1 MAFFF
6 LHSVFLFVCFW
17 NTYICGIEADR
28 EVGWLTDKQNSHL
41 LVYYL
46 KLDTTT
52 RAGLDQS
59 WENSVLGLLGAAGTT
74 YLDHSLLP
82 PLVHIRRKAATVPGT
97 QVQVPWLGI
106 QTGCLYTWPNA
117 YPKIFF
123 ILLLFFS
130 TTLSVLVISVQ
141 GNLHFSL
148 PWDNIRIKSSKHSPQ
163 NGQVLCGSC
172 KNLLQ
177 VVALGLISTFPS
189 IWWAV
194 T

>member
-1 MAFFF
+1 MQDSLASTHPHPTSAPHLCLGHLFVLLLVVSLSIQACFIMAFFF

-17 NTYICGIEADR
+17 NTCICGIEADR

-52 RAGLDQS
+52 GAGLDQS

-117 YPKIFF
+117 YPKISFHFAFVFF
-123 ILLLFFS
+123 YCP
-130 TTLSVLVISVQ
+130 ISIS
-141 GNLHFSL
+141 NLCSRKPTFL
-148 PWDNIRIKSSKHSPQ
+148 TAM
-163 NGQVLCGSC
+163 GQY
-172 KNLLQ
+172 
-177 VVALGLISTFPS
+177 
-189 IWWAV
+189 
-194 T
+194 